1 MEELVRV
8 PFLEN
13 PNWGYLWINSPKVHT
28 ICFYC
33 IPGWTLSNILTL
45 RCSPL
50 SYTSYKADFKSKKFP
65 ELVSLPHFLYFFKEN
80 CISKYSIDQ
89 ISLSGCLYFVKY
101 GTCIVIVC
109 QSGCDVINFEN
120 NRILLIKLSFLD
132 DWKDRNSNENLNILT
147 TKRAFKVILRWS
159 FLMDFH
165 WSK

>member
-1 MEELVRV
+1 MTFGQLIQCNIRNIFLEKPYIKYDGGLVRV

-101 GTCIVIVC
+101 GTISV
-109 QSGCDVINFEN
+109 
-120 NRILLIKLSFLD
+120 L
-132 DWKDRNSNENLNILT
+132 
-147 TKRAFKVILRWS
+147 
-159 FLMDFH
+159 
-165 WSK
+165 